1 MMMLSIAFAL
11 GFIGYLPLGNI
22 NLTVV
27 QLSVNDTRKRLLTF
41 IAFASFME
49 FVYCFLCLMGLDLLL
64 QQEELV
70 KFLSWLGVILFVV
83 LGVMSFLYKETDSPA
98 KTSDFKRGVL
108 IAIFNP
114 LQIPFWLV
122 WGVYLMQ
129 NHILKSETLMIAI
142 FSLVCTLGT
151 ILILYLYAIAGK
163 KIVDKLRVNRIWLNR
178 FIGMLLIVL
187 AVLQTVKLLRA

>member
-142 FSLVCTLGT
+142 FSLVCTIGT